1 MIERKLLGKILI
13 KLVVN
18 LFEREKEIQDLGV

>member
-18 LFEREKEIQDLGV
+18 LFEREKKIQDLGV